1 MLSRISKSESGT
13 ASGRATSGTG
23 TDTASTVEASTAKAT
38 NNDMAGNNGM
48 AGTGNTVEPV
58 FYLVRKSWDKP
69 NTQIAA
75 FTKIEN
81 AENCV
86 NCNPGYAAF
95 DETGNQVYPCSPNK
109 PNKL

>member
-1 MLSRISKSESGT
+1 MLSRISSLESGT
-13 ASGRATSGTG
+13 DRE
-23 TDTASTVEASTAKAT
+23 TASTVAVPAAMTANT
-38 NNDMAGNNGM
+38 DM
-48 AGTGNTVEPV
+48 AGTGNTDFV

-95 DETGNQVYPCSPNK
+95 DEAGNHVYPH
-109 PNKL
+109 KL

>member
-1 MLSRISKSESGT
+1 MLSRISKSELGT
-13 ASGRATSGTG
+13 ETANASGTG
-23 TDTASTVEASTAKAT
+23 TDTASTANKSDKIAAADV
-38 NNDMAGNNGM
+38 
-48 AGTGNTVEPV
+48 V
-58 FYLVRKSWDKP
+58 FYLVRKNWNKP

-95 DETGNQVYPCSPNK
+95 DEAGNQIYPHSPNT

>member
-13 ASGRATSGTG
+13 ETATASGTG
-23 TDTASTVEASTAKAT
+23 TGTASTANKSDKTKAA
-38 NNDMAGNNGM
+38 D
-48 AGTGNTVEPV
+48 VV

-95 DETGNQVYPCSPNK
+95 DEAGNQIYPHSPNK

>member
-1 MLSRISKSESGT
+1 MLSRISSSESGT
-13 ASGRATSGTG
+13 KTAAVLTASVATSGTASNVAVPAAMTAN
-23 TDTASTVEASTAKAT
+23 TD
-38 NNDMAGNNGM
+38 M
-48 AGTGNTVEPV
+48 AGTGNTDVV

-95 DETGNQVYPCSPNK
+95 DEAGNQIYPHSPNK

>member
-1 MLSRISKSESGT
+1 MLSRISSSESGT
-13 ASGRATSGTG
+13 KTAAVLTASAATSGTASNVAVPAAMTAN
-23 TDTASTVEASTAKAT
+23 TDI
-38 NNDMAGNNGM
+38 
-48 AGTGNTVEPV
+48 AGTGNTDVV

-95 DETGNQVYPCSPNK
+95 DEAGNQVYPQSPNK